1 MSESPLPLFSDL
13 QLSAPLLRVLTELGY
28 ETPSPIQAATIP
40 MLLENRDVLGQ
51 AQTGTGKTAAFA
63 LPILSRIDIRQTVPQ
78 ALVLAP
84 TRELAIQVAEAFQ
97 RYATH
102 IPGFHVLPI
111 YGGQSYG
118 PQLSALRRGVHVVVG
133 TPGRVI
139 DHLEK
144 GSLDLSQL
152 KTMVLDE
159 ADEMLRMGFIDD
171 VESILKRTPSTR
183 QTTLFSATM
192 PAAIK
197 RIATTYL
204 RNPAEVTI
212 AAKTGT
218 AENIRQRYWLV
229 SGMHK
234 LDALTRILEVE
245 PFDGLI
251 IFTRTKIA
259 TEELA
264 SKLQARG
271 FAAAAINGDI
281 QQQQRERTIQQL
293 KDGQIDILIATDV
306 AARGLDVERISH
318 VINYDVPYDPES
330 YTHRIGRTGRA
341 GRSGDAILF
350 ITPREKNLLKTIERS
365 TRQPIGPMTLPSIEA
380 VNDVRMTRF
389 KEQITTAL
397 ADPELAMFR
406 TLVEDYEREFDVP
419 MVEIATALAR
429 MARGDEPLLLDK
441 NRREPVADFSRS
453 DDRAPRERTERTE
466 RSDRPDRSARAERP
480 SYEKKERVI
489 RDADPGKQTF
499 RIEVGHQHGVK
510 PGNIVGAI
518 ANEAGMDSKHIGR
531 IEIYDD
537 YSVLDLPDDMP
548 ADLLDHLKSVRVAG
562 QQLQIRRDDG
572 HAAPAAR
579 SDRPARQERTERP
592 ERTER
597 SERAPAPRDAGPKAE
612 FSGQTTQTYR
622 IEVGHEH
629 GVKPGNIVGAI
640 ANEAGMDAKH
650 IGRIEIFDD
659 HSVLDLPGDMPDALL
674 QHLKKVWVAGQQLKL
689 SLTDERPPA
698 VRAERGPRDGRDSR
712 DNRDSRPDREE
723 RPNHAERSERALSDE
738 PVKSKGKDKE
748 KGKPAFQMQTF
759 RIEIGRDH
767 AVTAASIVGAIA
779 NEAGLEAKHIGR
791 IDIHGDHSTLDLPAG
806 MPKPLMHQLKT
817 VEIAG
822 RKMNISII
830 GNGTEHHDKIPL
842 KTTPPSNS
850 NARAGRPGDKRA
862 DKRPDS
868 RPDTRVAG
876 KAKPH
881 RKGGGNAF

>member
-1 MSESPLPLFSDL
+1 MLYPVAPCGPKEPASFLMSESPLPLFSDL

-139 DHLEK
+139 DHLDK

-171 VESILKRTPSTR
+171 VESILQKTPATR

-192 PAAIK
+192 PAVIK
-197 RIATTYL
+197 RIAKTYL
-204 RNPAEVTI
+204 RDPAEITV

-251 IFTRTKIA
+251 IFSRTKLG

-264 SKLQARG
+264 GKLQARG
-271 FAAAAINGDI
+271 FAAAAINGDV

-341 GRSGDAILF
+341 GRSGEAILF
-350 ITPREKNLLKTIERS
+350 ITPREKNLLKSIERS
-365 TRQPIGPMTLPSIEA
+365 TRQPITQMTLPSVQA
-380 VNDVRMTRF
+380 VNDVRIARF
-389 KEQITTAL
+389 KDQISTAL
-397 ADPELAMFR
+397 AEGGLDEYTSLI
-406 TLVEDYEREFDVP
+406 EDYEREHNIP
-419 MVEIATALAR
+419 AIEIAAALAK

-441 NRREPVADFSRS
+441 NRREVKS
-453 DDRAPRERTERTE
+453 DD
-466 RSDRPDRSARAERP
+466 SW
-480 SYEKKERVI
+480 
-489 RDADPGKQTF
+489 RD
-499 RIEVGHQHGVK
+499 E
-510 PGNIVGAI
+510 
-518 ANEAGMDSKHIGR
+518 
-531 IEIYDD
+531 
-537 YSVLDLPDDMP
+537 
-548 ADLLDHLKSVRVAG
+548 
-562 QQLQIRRDDG
+562 
-572 HAAPAAR
+572 
-579 SDRPARQERTERP
+579 RPARNDRNDRGDRGERNERTERP
-592 ERTER
+592 
-597 SERAPAPRDAGPKAE
+597 S
-612 FSGQTTQTYR
+612 Y
-622 IEVGHEH
+622 
-629 GVKPGNIVGAI
+629 
-640 ANEAGMDAKH
+640 
-650 IGRIEIFDD
+650 
-659 HSVLDLPGDMPDALL
+659 
-674 QHLKKVWVAGQQLKL
+674 
-689 SLTDERPPA
+689 
-698 VRAERGPRDGRDSR
+698 
-712 DNRDSRPDREE
+712 
-723 RPNHAERSERALSDE
+723 
-738 PVKSKGKDKE
+738 
-748 KGKPAFQMQTF
+748 
-759 RIEIGRDH
+759 
-767 AVTAASIVGAIA
+767 
-779 NEAGLEAKHIGR
+779 
-791 IDIHGDHSTLDLPAG
+791 
-806 MPKPLMHQLKT
+806 
-817 VEIAG
+817 
-822 RKMNISII
+822 
-830 GNGTEHHDKIPL
+830 GTK
-842 KTTPPSNS
+842 
-850 NARAGRPGDKRA
+850 
-862 DKRPDS
+862 
-868 RPDTRVAG
+868 
-876 KAKPH
+876 
-881 RKGGGNAF
+881 